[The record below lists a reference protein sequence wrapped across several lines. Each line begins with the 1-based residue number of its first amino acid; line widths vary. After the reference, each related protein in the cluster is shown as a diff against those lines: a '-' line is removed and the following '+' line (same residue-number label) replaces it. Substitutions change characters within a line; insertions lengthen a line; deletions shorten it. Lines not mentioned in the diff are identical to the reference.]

1 VSGDFEAGVRI
12 SPHDPGPNP
21 AADSPQLARR
31 RAAVAALG
39 HEVREL
45 VDAVVG
51 TEVPAEDLERCVG
64 EVRALTARLRR
75 SGRDRGELASVDDLH
90 AGVRM
95 YNLVSGAGN
104 PLSPPM
110 RVELGD
116 GTAEAGGALGLAHEG
131 PPSYGHG
138 GVSALLLDH
147 VLGGAAAAS
156 GNPGMTVEL
165 AVRYRHPVP
174 LRTPLLVRGA
184 TVDVDGRWIRANGS
198 IAAAEAPDRA
208 LVTAEAKFVSLNPDQ
223 VRRLFPG

>member
-12 SPHDPGPNP
+12 SPHDPGANP
-21 AADSPQLARR
+21 AADSPELGRR

-39 HEVREL
+39 REVREL

-51 TEVPAEDLERCVG
+51 TEVGTEDLDRCAG
-64 EVRALTARLRR
+64 QVRVLTELLRR
-75 SGRDRGELASVDDLH
+75 QGRERDELASVDDLH
-90 AGVRM
+90 SGVRM
-95 YNLVSGAGN
+95 YNPVSGAGN

-110 RVELGD
+110 RIELGD

-156 GNPGMTVEL
+156 GNPGMTAEL
-165 AVRYRHPVP
+165 TVRYRHPVP

-184 TVDVDGRWIRANGS
+184 TVDVSGRWIRANGS
-198 IAAAEAPDRA
+198 IAAAGAPDRA